1 MTFSSISLKSFL
13 SAIFLVCC
21 VLSGA
26 QIGFAQES
34 QTKVFLE
41 TLADAEAKT
50 QAKQWSEAAAL
61 WEKIVVMNPVEGRF
75 WNQIASAYYNAKEY
89 RKSIPAYEKQIELGY
104 GSTANAAYN
113 IACDY
118 ALLGEKEQ
126 ALKWLEK
133 AFEMRFL
140 SLQNAQ
146 TDTDLESIRNE
157 PRYRNLVG
165 LIDTSKMS
173 REEGWRTDL
182 QFLTRE
188 IKRRGYHLFSRIGT
202 EAGFDAEVKK
212 LHDAIPKS
220 TDAQI
225 AIEMM
230 RLM

>member
-1 MTFSSISLKSFL
+1 MTCSGISLKSILLAALAAFHL
-13 SAIFLVCC
+13 L
-21 VLSGA
+21 LGA
-26 QIGFAQES
+26 QIGFAQQS
-34 QTKVFLE
+34 QTKAFLE
-41 TLADAEAKT
+41 TLAEAETKT
-50 QAKQWSEAAAL
+50 QAQAWTEAAAL
-61 WEKIVVMNPVEGRF
+61 WEKVVKINPVEGRF
-75 WNQIASAYYNAKEY
+75 WNQLASVYYNAKDY

-104 GSTANAAYN
+104 GSKASAAYN